1 MAEYSGGG
9 GINEGRSD
17 RSEWRQ
23 PFSAS
28 SSAASSR
35 EGGAA
40 GRRFTS
46 SSGSPMEGNSEFSA
60 SGRGAHN
67 HVRGTST
74 GRSGRGRLYSYG
86 HDAVAKRSHDGNYW
100 EPREADG
107 ELNSEE
113 RRGRGRGQ
121 GGRGRGRGRGGR
133 GRFESSGGRMLL
145 PAAGDWSATRAER
158 GGGFSSKGRGDRG
171 GHSSKG
177 ATNVHGGSHEEQYH
191 ERRKHIPVEEKEKW
205 IPTTLNVRD
214 LKMLLASRDV
224 VSKIFTRVK
233 SFQHTL
239 SNQRLLDQRGMMEA
253 VIETLSTLVAKVE
266 HNLSCSKD
274 KQGEAIQVLAEV
286 LSDRC
291 SLFHMCLKKYV
302 MTTGHRQDW
311 KLLAQVSKLFKSLL
325 IVLPGS
331 SWSCL
336 PVDELQDVIVRQK
349 ESMCVFRTHIPD
361 ALVTDVKDI
370 IELRNKLREQ
380 FSVHK
385 QSTKYES
392 IEWDNSEYRS
402 IQILPK
408 WEELCIRDLRSR
420 LRPNVIQGGYKNWM
434 HYYDVQFRLLRE
446 DFIAP
451 LRRGVCDILSG
462 ERGRKLT
469 DVKVY
474 HSVRIGKPLFTSSG
488 ICFQVQFDVGRFK
501 HYQWDHS
508 KRLLYGSLLCFFLPG
523 NSQESAF
530 LATVANREVK
540 NLKKGVIQVHF
551 ENITDVAQYCNR
563 NITFTMVES
572 VAYFEASRHILR
584 SLQTAEVDTMPFTK
598 YLIIGDHCTE
608 VDVPKYIEGSG
619 STSSVYNLKCLKKE
633 EESSFGLTF
642 DVLDK
647 VQWSSASMVELD
659 ASQLKAIQ
667 MALTQEIAVIQGPP
681 GTGKTYIGI
690 KIVEALLGNRRVWD
704 PNSESPI
711 LVMCYT
717 NHALDQFLEGILD
730 IDIADNDKSHV
741 FPPPKSQT
749 KKPKIVRIGGGCK
762 NEKIEPL
769 NIKEVR
775 CKIRIPQPY
784 FDVRS
789 ESFKGLRK
797 LSEKNLWSKVQYFN
811 KCMLL
816 SVAQV
821 RAVADPDHYYWLS
834 QFSNAKDE
842 EEYALEIWLG
852 LWNNDI
858 TDENTPQVYN
868 VEQVEEISEAHQ
880 QEDEH
885 TNNEQEDEQTN
896 TENSET
902 YQQEDEISEDGSEEL
917 ENEDEELIDIIG
929 DAVLEEDARMIGDDH
944 FVVFNSSA
952 KQLNGVQDKCKGKQ
966 GPSNDNNYEENEDEV
981 LMKKKPLTTST
992 VERKGGPRVKKTLRG
1007 RRPDFSHFIW
1017 QHISQK
1023 AMTDERA
1030 EEVTDFAKLSLKNR
1044 WSLHNNWVAKYHQN
1058 LLNENCKH
1066 LQEYT
1071 DACERHRSIH
1081 QEIDRFAL
1089 ETADVIG
1096 MTTTGAAKYQ
1106 HIIHLVKP
1114 KIVIVEE
1121 AAEVLE
1127 SHIVSALN
1135 AGTQH
1140 LILIGDHK
1148 QLRPK
1153 PNEYNLAKKYNL
1165 EVSLFE
1171 RLVLL
1176 NLPSATLEIQ
1186 HRMRPE
1192 IAQLVHPHIY
1202 STLINHESVLE
1213 YENITGASK
1222 NMFFIQHEFPEE
1234 TDENLVS
1241 HSNLLEANF
1250 IPALCRYFL
1259 QQGYEPSQITIITP
1273 YTGQLLRIRKNMPK
1287 AEFFGVRV
1295 TAIDNFQ
1302 GEENDIILLSLV
1314 RSNSE
1319 GNIGF
1324 LKEPNRVCVA
1334 LSRAKKG
1341 FYCIGNFKLL
1351 RNQAPIW
1358 EQIMSDME
1366 KKGYVGDGIPLYC
1379 KNHPETTFLASSPE
1393 DFKKHAPTG
1402 GCNLPCSFRLSCGHV
1417 CAKTCHILNPKHI
1430 KFKCQ
1435 EPCADTCNQGHP
1447 CHNLC
1452 YEACSPS
1459 KDIKK
1464 EISTCGHTQDIRKKI
1479 STCGHIQGMRCS
1491 MDPEFFYC
1499 KAPCAKKCKEGHPLC
1514 HSSLCHEPCPPCS
1527 VMVER
1532 ELPSCG
1538 HRWKMRCFKDP
1549 ATYICNILCSKK
1561 MPECGHVQQAL
1572 CHELKSLK
1580 CKEPCERMCKNKHP
1594 CHRPCFE
1601 KCKCEYLVEVKM
1613 PICHH
1618 IQKVPCHKTNFQCEF
1633 QCEKKCKNGHSQ
1645 LMSCHVDP
1653 VKWPCKFPCEKLL
1666 HCGLHTCNRVCSDPC
1681 PEECT
1686 EFVEAELRC
1695 GHKVLVECYKKLYEV
1710 NCIQKCT
1717 KMLPCGHECEMKC
1730 SAPCTRKCFVNVKEK
1745 LPCGHVFHG
1754 KCFIR
1759 HNYKFKCQEKC
1770 LKLLDCGHTC
1780 SKKCCE
1786 DYVCF
1791 KPVRRKYPCGHTQFV
1806 PCSSNFSSHPCE
1818 EHIERKYPCGHT
1830 QFVPCSSNF
1839 SSHPC
1844 EEKCNVLLSCGHRCS
1859 GNCSSCYETR
1869 IHPLCKFDIKLNRY
1883 CGHTVS
1889 TPCRGL
1895 TDTCNMEYSI
1905 PCAHDNPVLKCPDLP
1920 VPCKKPCKWNCPHH
1934 RCSKLCHEIC
1944 DRPPC
1949 DKRCIGKLHCGHQ
1962 CPGVC
1967 GEPCLT
1973 VCPECEPQKFKPLL
1987 QDIKLGKKSKIPK
2000 DVLYIQLHCSHIFPV
2015 QYLDQHV
2022 FPGPVILPDS
2032 SSCVRLRKCPVRSC
2046 KGYIGTSYR
2055 YGNVVKECLMDVM
2068 QIKQKVSTESSDRCD
2083 TKLLKDAVELLRKS
2097 WLLQPRN
2104 AQRVKE
2110 KIFEIC
2116 ASFETEPDSL
2126 DFQMF
2131 SACIFNLA
2139 TIFSAA
2145 ALMTGVF
2152 DPISSSTNEVFHL
2165 ITKYVS
2171 MAVHSKDRIGN
2182 TRQLLTDVISEQNR
2196 IFLKEQ
2202 CSIADMNKRCQI
2214 LHLEKVQHYLQ
2225 HLEENHMHNERVS
2238 LKDLAKYSQLL
2249 ERYTFCTSASELI
2262 PLDSVERFSK
2272 GEWYK
2277 CQRGHLFCKPPLL
2290 DMCCPNRKD

>member
-9 GINEGRSD
+9 GINEGRSY
-17 RSEWRQ
+17 RSKWRQ

-28 SSAASSR
+28 SSAASGR

-67 HVRGTST
+67 YVRGRGT

-86 HDAVAKRSHDGNYW
+86 HDAVARRSHDGNYW

-121 GGRGRGRGRGGR
+121 GGRGRERGGR

-145 PAAGDWSATRAER
+145 PAAGDWSAARAER
-158 GGGFSSKGRGDRG
+158 GGGFSSKGRGERG

-205 IPTTLNVRD
+205 IPTTLNVHG

-224 VSKIFTRVK
+224 VSEIFTRVK

-239 SNQRLLDQRGMMEA
+239 SNQKLLEQHGMMEA

-266 HNLSCSKD
+266 HGLSKD

-291 SLFHMCLKKYV
+291 FLFHVCLKKYI
-302 MTTGHRQDW
+302 MTTGHGQDW

-325 IVLPGS
+325 TVLPGS

-349 ESMCVFRTHIPD
+349 ESMSVFHTHIPE
-361 ALVTDVKDI
+361 ALITDVKDI

-380 FSVHK
+380 FSVPQINK

-392 IEWDNSEYRS
+392 IKWDNSEYRS

-408 WEELCIRDLRSR
+408 WEELCIKDLPSR
-420 LRPNVIQGGYKNWM
+420 LRPNVIQGGYKSWM

-462 ERGRKLT
+462 VRGRKLT

-474 HSVRIGKPLFTSSG
+474 HSVTIGEPLFTSSG
-488 ICFQVQFDVGRFK
+488 ICFQVQFDVDRFK
-501 HYQWDHS
+501 HCQWEHS
-508 KRLLYGSLLCFFLPG
+508 KRLLFGSLLCFLPD
-523 NSQESAF
+523 NAQESAI
-530 LATVANREVK
+530 LATVANREVE
-540 NLKKGVIQVHF
+540 NLKEGVIQVQF
-551 ENITDVAQYCNR
+551 ENNTDAAQYCSR

-608 VDVPKYIEGSG
+608 VNVPKYIEGAG
-619 STSSVYNLKCLKKE
+619 STSSMYNLKCLKKKE
-633 EESSFGLTF
+633 KSSFELTF
-642 DVLDK
+642 HVLDK
-647 VQWSSASMVELD
+647 GQWPSASMVELD
-659 ASQLKAIQ
+659 TSQLTAIQ
-667 MALTQEIAVIQGPP
+667 MALTQEVAVIQGPP

-690 KIVEALLGNRRVWD
+690 KIVEALLGNRSVWD
-704 PNSESPI
+704 PKSESPI

-730 IDIADNDKSHV
+730 IDDDDSFFEV
-741 FPPPKSQT
+741 T
-749 KKPKIVRIGGGCK
+749 RKPRIVRIGGRCQ
-762 NEKIEPL
+762 NEKIQPL
-769 NIKEVR
+769 SIKKVKHEMF
-775 CKIRIPQPY
+775 IPEHILTM
-784 FDVRS
+784 RH
-789 ESFKGLRK
+789 EGIERMEE
-797 LSEKNLWSKVQYFN
+797 LSENNLWSKVQCFN
-811 KCMLL
+811 RSKLL
-816 SVAQV
+816 SIEQV
-821 RAVADPDHYYWLS
+821 KPVADPNHYYQLT
-834 QFSNAKDE
+834 QFSNAKHEDE
-842 EEYALEIWLG
+842 YVLEIWLG
-852 LWNNDI
+852 LWSNDI
-858 TDENTPQVYN
+858 TDNTPQVYIE
-868 VEQVEEISEAHQ
+868 EQSIVMEKNFHKQNYAKR
-880 QEDEH
+880 
-885 TNNEQEDEQTN
+885 
-896 TENSET
+896 SET
-902 YQQEDEISEDGSEEL
+902 YQKEEKSSSVEQ
-917 ENEDEELIDIIG
+917 ENEEEKLIAVTG
-929 DAVLEEDARMIGDDH
+929 DAELEEDARMIDDGQ
-944 FVVFNSSA
+944 FVVFN
-952 KQLNGVQDKCKGKQ
+952 KKLCGVQDECKRKQ
-966 GPSNDNNYEENEDEV
+966 LQQPSNNGEIINVPHKESKGGKDEMSFV
-981 LMKKKPLTTST
+981 GVTST
-992 VERKGGPRVKKTLRG
+992 VKGKSGPKVK
-1007 RRPDFSHFIW
+1007 RRPDFARFIC
-1017 QHISQK
+1017 QHIFQK
-1023 AMTDERA
+1023 AMTDEEA
-1030 EEVTDFAKLSLKNR
+1030 EEINHVAKLTLKNR
-1044 WSLHNNWVAKYHQN
+1044 WSLYNNWVSKHYQN
-1058 LLNENCKH
+1058 LLNENCDH
-1066 LQEYT
+1066 FQEYT
-1071 DACERHRSIH
+1071 DACERHKSIN

-1176 NLPSATLEIQ
+1176 NLPSTTLEIQ

-1273 YTGQLLRIRKNMPK
+1273 YTGQLLRMRKNMPK

-1341 FYCIGNFKLL
+1341 FFCIGNFKLL

-1402 GCNLPCSFRLSCGHV
+1402 GCSLPCSFRLSCGHV

-1430 KFKCQ
+1430 KFKCK

-1459 KDIKK
+1459 KDTKK
-1464 EISTCGHTQDIRKKI
+1464 EISTFGHTQDIRKKI

-1561 MPECGHVQQAL
+1561 MPECGHVLQAL

-1580 CKEPCERMCKNKHP
+1580 CKEPCERLCKNKHP

-1686 EFVEAELRC
+1686 EFVGASLRC
-1695 GHKVLVECYKKLYEV
+1695 GHKVLVECYKKLYKL

-1717 KMLPCGHECEMKC
+1717 KMLPCGHECERKC

-1754 KCFIR
+1754 ECFLR
-1759 HNYKFKCQEKC
+1759 HNYKFKCHEKC

-1786 DYVCF
+1786 DCVCF

-1895 TDTCNMEYSI
+1895 TDTCNMKYSI

-1920 VPCKKPCKWNCPHH
+1920 VPCKKPCEWNCPHH

-1973 VCPECEPQKFKPLL
+1973 VCPECEPKKFKPLL
-1987 QDIKLGKKSKIPK
+1987 QGIKLGKKAKIPK

-2022 FPGPVILPDS
+2022 FPGPVILPDA

-2046 KGYIGTSYR
+2046 KSYIGTSYR

-2068 QIKQKVSTESSDRCD
+2068 QIKQKVSTESSDHCD
-2083 TKLLKDAVELLRKS
+2083 TKLLEDVIELLPCNVLYK
-2097 WLLQPRN
+2097 
-2104 AQRVKE
+2104 
-2110 KIFEIC
+2110 KIKYVISKI
-2116 ASFETEPDSL
+2116 AEPDSL
-2126 DFQMF
+2126 DIQLF
-2131 SACIFNLA
+2131 SACIVNL
-2139 TIFSAA
+2139 T
-2145 ALMTGVF
+2145 T
-2152 DPISSSTNEVFHL
+2152 ISSAEVSTVYL
-2165 ITKYVS
+2165 ITKYIS
-2171 MAVHSKDRIGN
+2171 MAVDSKDRIEN
-2182 TRQLLTDVISEQNR
+2182 TRQLLTDIISERNR

-2202 CSIADMNKRCQI
+2202 CSIAEKRAEKLAGMKCYQI
-2214 LHLEKVQHYLQ
+2214 LYLEEVQRYLQ
-2225 HLEENHMHNERVS
+2225 HLEENCNERVS
-2238 LKDLAKYSQLL
+2238 FKDFTKYSQLL
-2249 ERYTFCTSASELI
+2249 ERCTFCTSASELI

-2290 DMCCPNRKD
+2290 DMCCPNCKD

>member
-107 ELNSEE
+107 EFNSEE

-349 ESMCVFRTHIPD
+349 ESMSVFRTHIPD

-741 FPPPKSQT
+741 FPPQKSQT

-775 CKIRIPQPY
+775 RKIRIPQPY

-821 RAVADPDHYYWLS
+821 RAVADPDHYYWLL
-834 QFSNAKDE
+834 QFSNE

-1023 AMTDERA
+1023 VMTDERA

-1071 DACERHRSIH
+1071 DACERHKSIN

-1302 GEENDIILLSLV
+1302 GEENDIIMLSLV

-1366 KKGYVGDGIPLYC
+1366 KKGYVGEGIPLYC
-1379 KNHPETTFLASSPE
+1379 KNHPETTFFASSPE

-1417 CAKTCHILNPKHI
+1417 CAEKCHINDPTHSSYNCQKLCAR
-1430 KFKCQ
+1430 KCIR
-1435 EPCADTCNQGHP
+1435 GHP
-1447 CHNLC
+1447 CHNI
-1452 YEACSPS
+1452 CSNCTVCPPC
-1459 KDIKK
+1459 KFVVVK
-1464 EISTCGHTQDIRKKI
+1464 EIPTCGHKQEMNCSIDPKWFLCKAPCVGKCSLGHPCSNICSECTICPPCKFIVVKKI
-1479 STCGHIQGMRCS
+1479 PTCGHIQGMSCS
-1491 MDPEFFYC
+1491 MDPSFFSC
-1499 KAPCAKKCKEGHPLC
+1499 KAPCSKTCKEGHFC
-1514 HSSLCHEPCPPCS
+1514 NSLCYKPCPPCL
-1527 VMVER
+1527 VIVER
-1532 ELPSCG
+1532 ELPTCG
-1538 HRWKMRCFKDP
+1538 HKQKMKCSENPATFKCKTPCFKK
-1549 ATYICNILCSKK
+1549 I
-1561 MPECGHVQQAL
+1561 PECGHVQQAL
-1572 CHELKSLK
+1572 CHELKSLQ
-1580 CKEPCERMCKNKHP
+1580 CKEPCERVCKNKHP
-1594 CHRPCFE
+1594 CHRLCFE
-1601 KCKCEYLVEVKM
+1601 ECKCEYLVEVKI
-1613 PICHH
+1613 PLCHH
-1618 IQKVPCHKTNFQCEF
+1618 IQKVPCHESSHLDLLIRHCEF
-1633 QCEKKCKNGHSQ
+1633 LCKKKCKNGHSQ
-1645 LMSCHVDP
+1645 LMPCYINP
-1653 VKWPCKFPCEKLL
+1653 VVWPCKFQCEKLL
-1666 HCGLHTCNRVCSDPC
+1666 RCGLHTCTRACSDPC
-1681 PEECT
+1681 STQCQEL
-1686 EFVEAELRC
+1686 VEAELRC
-1695 GHKVLVECYKKLYEV
+1695 GHTVLVDCYKKSIAKHLV
-1710 NCIQKCT
+1710 KCTQKCT
-1717 KMLPCGHECEMKC
+1717 RTLD
-1730 SAPCTRKCFVNVKEK
+1730 
-1745 LPCGHVFHG
+1745 CGHVCEGKCGDPCTTKCSVKMKELLSCGHFFHG

-1759 HNYKFKCQEKC
+1759 CSYDFKCRKKC
-1770 LKLLDCGHTC
+1770 QKLLNCGHTC
-1780 SKKCCE
+1780 SKQCCE
-1786 DYVCF
+1786 DCACEQ
-1791 KPVRRKYPCGHTQFV
+1791 K
-1806 PCSSNFSSHPCE
+1806 CSV
-1818 EHIERKYPCGHT
+1818 I
-1830 QFVPCSSNF
+1830 
-1839 SSHPC
+1839 
-1844 EEKCNVLLSCGHRCS
+1844 LSCGHKCS
-1859 GNCSSCYETR
+1859 GNCSSCYKTR

-1889 TPCRGL
+1889 MPCRGL

-1905 PCAHDNPVLKCPDLP
+1905 PCAHDGPVLKCPDLP
-1920 VPCKKPCKWNCPHH
+1920 VPCKKPCEWNCPHY

-1973 VCPECEPQKFKPLL
+1973 VCPECESQKFKPLL
-1987 QDIKLGKKSKIPK
+1987 QGVKPGKKAKIPK
-2000 DVLYIQLHCSHIFPV
+2000 DILYVQLRCSHIFPV

-2022 FPGPVILPDS
+2022 FPGPVILPDA

-2068 QIKQKVSTESSDRCD
+2068 QIRQKVSTESSDHCD
-2083 TKLLKDAVELLRKS
+2083 TKLLEDVIELLPCNVLCK
-2097 WLLQPRN
+2097 
-2104 AQRVKE
+2104 
-2110 KIFEIC
+2110 KIKYVISKIC
-2116 ASFETEPDSL
+2116 ASFEAEPDSL
-2126 DFQMF
+2126 DFQLF
-2131 SACIFNLA
+2131 SACIVNLA
-2139 TIFSAA
+2139 TISSAE
-2145 ALMTGVF
+2145 V
-2152 DPISSSTNEVFHL
+2152 STVYL
-2165 ITKYVS
+2165 IAKYVS

-2182 TRQLLTDVISEQNR
+2182 TQQLLTDIISERNR

-2202 CSIADMNKRCQI
+2202 CSIAEKLADMKCYQI
-2214 LHLEKVQHYLQ
+2214 LYLEKVQRYLQ
-2225 HLEENHMHNERVS
+2225 HLEENCNERVS
-2238 LKDLAKYSQLL
+2238 FKDFTKYSQLL
-2249 ERYTFCTSASELI
+2249 ERCTFCTSASELI
-2262 PLDSVERFSK
+2262 PLDSVEHFSK

-2290 DMCCPNRKD
+2290 DMCCPNCKD